1 MSNETKNLMQ
11 GICEEIDRV
20 KEIAKEYEAIPSGAG
35 RFAATFMRQDISV
48 AEKARNQGDTI
59 QMMKSFRKLQE
70 YEL

>member
-1 MSNETKNLMQ
+1 MQEEAKNLMQ

-20 KEIAKEYEAIPSGAG
+20 KDIVKEYEALPGGAG
-35 RFAATFMRQDISV
+35 NFAAFFMKQDLSM

-59 QMMKSFRKLQE
+59 QMIACFKKLQE